1 MTTPPKLGT
10 AVPEGFTLPWN
21 RTVTMAD
28 VWADKIADHRKTRR
42 EQYAR
47 KRAKH
52 LRHEMRIRYAGYEEA
67 DA

>member
-1 MTTPPKLGT
+1 MTTPPDIGT

-28 VWADKIADHRKTRR
+28 VWADKIAAKRKSWR
-42 EQYAR
+42 EQYVR
-47 KRAKH
+47 KRARYT
-52 LRHEMRIRYAGYEEA
+52 RHNARIRYAGYEGA